1 MGKLF
6 EVNLH
11 NISQTN
17 EPVTIG
23 LKTDVESL
31 TDNITQLIGGYND
44 FVKATSAYL
53 DSQSKSRQLL
63 SEIKGIASLYN
74 QPMEAMGMTMKEDGT
89 LSINPGML
97 KGAALEAEDIAQTF
111 GYLKKFSNSLI
122 RKSNQV
128 SINPMNYVEKT
139 VVAYKNPGHN
149 FVSPY
154 ATSAY
159 SGMMFNGYC

>member
-1 MGKLF
+1 
-6 EVNLH
+6 
-11 NISQTN
+11 
-17 EPVTIG
+17 
-23 LKTDVESL
+23 
-31 TDNITQLIGGYND
+31 
-44 FVKATSAYL
+44 
-53 DSQSKSRQLL
+53 
-63 SEIKGIASLYN
+63 
-74 QPMEAMGMTMKEDGT
+74 MTMKEDGT